1 MMLTQNKFKKYIYLK
16 NTKLKKKIK
25 MTKNKKIT
33 CLDCFLTLKFN
44 LEGLNFKSECL
55 LNHKHETD
63 KIEYFLSDKIKEQ
76 NYCCLEHE
84 TQHYIQFCKQCNKNI
99 L

>member
-1 MMLTQNKFKKYIYLK
+1 MILF
-16 NTKLKKKIK
+16 IK
-25 MTKNKKIT
+25 MSFSWIKFLLLLDNLDIIAFANSEINKDLI
-33 CLDCFLTLKFN
+33 
-44 LEGLNFKSECL
+44 FKSECL

-63 KIEYFLSDKIKEQ
+63 KIEYFLSDKIKEP